1 MDGFGELFKAF
12 GEMISG
18 AAEEGGIGE
27 VVAGALMGGEARAQ
41 TRSATETYDRVLAGR
56 RRELNV
62 NDR

>member
-12 GEMISG
+12 GEMLGG

-27 VVAGALMGGEARAQ
+27 VIAGTLAGREMRGE
-41 TRSATETYDRVLAGR
+41 TGSTTETYDRVLAGR